1 MSQTASDKK
10 TPIIIEDSSES
21 SETSEDIEMSEA
33 SETSEDIET
42 PEVIKVVP
50 EASETSEDMETQE
63 VMEKMSEASET
74 SVAMEAP
81 EDLKETSEG
90 SETSVAMEAPED
102 IKETSEGSETSVAM
116 EAPEDI
122 KETSEGLELNE
133 PNVKTEPETAS
144 LIDGA
149 EANALETSK
158 DPSPQTQAQKVP
170 IVKWRKIQNYTGHIP
185 KARHGHRAVCIKEL
199 IVIYGGGNGGL
210 FDELHVF
217 NTGNSLMSYMYLIQV
232 IV

>member
-81 EDLKETSEG
+81 EDL
-90 SETSVAMEAPED
+90 
-102 IKETSEGSETSVAM
+102 KETSEGSETSVAM